1 MSFFFGWRRRM
12 AEVMRVRHIIE
23 VLVRN
28 GLGFMVELLALDRFL
43 PRFWRRRLIHADAVA
58 ARRAVP
64 ERVRR
69 TLEELGAAYIK
80 LGQFLSGRAD
90 LLPPE
95 YIAELTKLLD
105 AAPPVS
111 FDEVREVI
119 EEELGASIEIL
130 FDSIE
135 EVPIASAS
143 IGQVHRAVLP
153 GGDTVIVKVQRPGIG
168 DEVDADLDLLVRQ
181 ARFLERHSEAMR
193 DQNVAGIAEGLA
205 QSVRAELDYRRE
217 GRNAERM
224 RANVA
229 DDPRF
234 IVPCVF
240 WNLTT
245 QRVIT
250 MEYLAGIQFNQIG
263 RLHEAGYN
271 LASVAEVAIEGY
283 LEQIFVDGFFHA
295 DPHPANLLVVGKQVG
310 LLDFGNM
317 GHLTE
322 GQKRQLGDLF
332 IAILDEDAEGV
343 ARTVIKMGA
352 SRGRPSLEAMERDVE
367 RLLMR
372 YWGLPLEE
380 LPVGE
385 AIAEIFKAAYQHR
398 VYLPGDLALLAR
410 TIITLE
416 GTGRMLDPEIMIVDA
431 LRPFAAR
438 LVQER
443 LSPVMAGRRALRAVR
458 QAADFAQVFPRR
470 LDDLWDQL
478 EAGDLT
484 FGVEVRRLSLIIGKL
499 NGMVN
504 RITYSII
511 VAALIIGSS
520 LILHGGRDAWQL
532 PILGVRIP
540 VVQIAFLAAIAFGF
554 WYVITVI
561 RSRTL

>member
-1 MSFFFGWRRRM
+1 
-12 AEVMRVRHIIE
+12 
-23 VLVRN
+23 
-28 GLGFMVELLALDRFL
+28 
-43 PRFWRRRLIHADAVA
+43 
-58 ARRAVP
+58 
-64 ERVRR
+64 
-69 TLEELGAAYIK
+69 
-80 LGQFLSGRAD
+80 
-90 LLPPE
+90 
-95 YIAELTKLLD
+95 
-105 AAPPVS
+105 
-111 FDEVREVI
+111 
-119 EEELGASIEIL
+119 
-130 FDSIE
+130 
-135 EVPIASAS
+135 
-143 IGQVHRAVLP
+143 
-153 GGDTVIVKVQRPGIG
+153 
-168 DEVDADLDLLVRQ
+168 
-181 ARFLERHSEAMR
+181 
-193 DQNVAGIAEGLA
+193 
-205 QSVRAELDYRRE
+205 
-217 GRNAERM
+217 
-224 RANVA
+224 
-229 DDPRF
+229 
-234 IVPCVF
+234 
-240 WNLTT
+240 
-245 QRVIT
+245 
-250 MEYLAGIQFNQIG
+250 
-263 RLHEAGYN
+263 
-271 LASVAEVAIEGY
+271 
-283 LEQIFVDGFFHA
+283 
-295 DPHPANLLVVGKQVG
+295 VG

>member
-12 AEVMRVRHIIE
+12 AEMMRVRHIIE
-23 VLVRN
+23 VLIRN
-28 GLGFMVELLALDRFL
+28 GLGFVVELLALDRFL
-43 PRFWRRRLIHADAVA
+43 PRFWRRRPIRADAA
-58 ARRAVP
+58 ASRRAVP
-64 ERVRR
+64 ERLRH

-80 LGQFLSGRAD
+80 LGQFLSGRTD

-95 YIAELTKLLD
+95 YIEELTKLLD

-111 FDEVREVI
+111 FEAVRAVI
-119 EEELGASIEIL
+119 EDELGAPVDIL

-143 IGQVHRAVLP
+143 IGQVHRAVLS
-153 GGDTVIVKVQRPGIG
+153 GGERVVVKVQRPGIE
-168 DEVDADLDLLVRQ
+168 DEVEADLDLLLRQ
-181 ARFLERHSEAMR
+181 ARFLERRSEAMR

-205 QSVRAELDYRRE
+205 ASVREELDYRRE
-217 GRNAERM
+217 GRNAERL

-234 IVPCVF
+234 VVPCVY

-250 MEYLAGIQFNQIG
+250 MEYLEGIQFNQIG
-263 RLHEAGYN
+263 RMREAGYD
-271 LASVAEVAIEGY
+271 LGSVAQVTIEGY
-283 LEQIFVDGFFHA
+283 LDQIFVDGFFHA

-310 LLDFGNM
+310 VLDFGNM

-372 YWGLPLEE
+372 YWGLPLQD

-385 AIAEIFKAAYQHR
+385 AIAEIFKVAYQHR

-410 TIITLE
+410 TIITME

-431 LRPFAAR
+431 LRPFAVR
-438 LVQER
+438 LVQDR
-443 LSPVMAGRRALRAVR
+443 LSPLVAGRRALRAVR
-458 QAADFAQVFPRR
+458 QGADFAQAFPRR

-504 RITYSII
+504 RLTYSII
-511 VAALIIGSS
+511 VAALIVGSA

-532 PILGVRIP
+532 PILGIRIP
-540 VVQIAFLAAIAFGF
+540 VVQIAFLAAIGFGF
-554 WYVITVI
+554 WYIITVI